1 MKTTRNIAIVVAAG
15 TGSRFGGELPKQFM
29 PLGGKPMIVH
39 SLELF
44 EKSDLIDE
52 VILVVSDDYLAYA
65 SQAIV
70 DQYNLRKIRK
80 ITCGGE
86 TRQESVLA
94 GLSAC
99 PTGIDLVAIHDA
111 ARPFLEK
118 DLLEDVMAKAAE
130 TGAAILAV
138 KARESIKLC
147 ETGFIAKSL
156 KRDSV
161 WIAQTPQV
169 FRFADILSAHKRAD
183 AAQYADATDD
193 AELFEQY
200 CGPVTLVPSSHN
212 NIKITT
218 PADFVL
224 AQEIIKGQI

>member
-1 MKTTRNIAIVVAAG
+1 MKTSRNIAIVVAAG
-15 TGSRFGGELPKQFM
+15 TGSRFGGELPKQFQ
-29 PLGGKPMIVH
+29 PLCGKPMVVY

-52 VILVVSDDYLAYA
+52 VVLVVHQDYLAYA

-70 DQYNLRKIRK
+70 DEYNFHKIRK
-80 ITCGGE
+80 ITAGGE

-94 GLSAC
+94 GLTAC

-111 ARPFLEK
+111 ARPFLAN
-118 DLLEDVMAKAAE
+118 DLFRRGMSQAAE

-138 KARESIKLC
+138 QAKESIKLG
-147 ETGFIAKSL
+147 EKGMVSKTL
-156 KRDSV
+156 KRDTV

-169 FRFADILSAHKRAD
+169 FRFAEILEANKRAE
-183 AAQYADATDD
+183 ASQYEATDD
-193 AELFEQY
+193 SEIFEQY
-200 CGPVTLVPSSHN
+200 GGKIAIVLGSYN

-218 PADFVL
+218 PGDMVL
-224 AQEIIKGQI
+224 AQEIIKGQL

>member
-15 TGSRFGGELPKQFM
+15 TGSRFGGQLPKQFL
-29 PLGGKPMIVH
+29 PLGGKPMILH

-44 EKSDLIDE
+44 EKSDLVDE
-52 VILVVSDDYLAYA
+52 IVLVVSNDFLAYA

-70 DQYNLRKIRK
+70 DKYELHKIRK

-111 ARPFLEK
+111 ARPFLAP
-118 DLLEDVMAKAAE
+118 DLFANVMAKAAE

-138 KARESIKLC
+138 KAKESIKLC
-147 ETGFIAKSL
+147 ENGLIGKSL

-169 FRFADILSAHKRAD
+169 FHCADILSAHKRAE
-183 AAQYADATDD
+183 AASNNDATDD
-193 AELFEQY
+193 AQLYEQY
-200 CGPVTLVPSSHN
+200 CGPVTLVPGSYN

-218 PADFVL
+218 PADFIL

>member
-1 MKTTRNIAIVVAAG
+1 MKTSRNIAIVVAAG
-15 TGSRFGGELPKQFM
+15 TGSRFGGALPKQFLD
-29 PLGGKPMIVH
+29 LGGKPMVVH

-44 EKSDLIDE
+44 EKSELVDE
-52 VILVVSDDYLAYA
+52 IILVVSDEYLSYA

-70 DQYNLRKIRK
+70 DQFELRKIRK

-86 TRQESVLA
+86 TRQESVMA
-94 GLSAC
+94 GLTAC
-99 PTGIDLVAIHDA
+99 PAGIDLVAIHDA
-111 ARPFLEK
+111 ARPFLSDDLFEK
-118 DLLEDVMAKAAE
+118 VLTRASE

-138 KARESIKLC
+138 RARESIKSSPD
-147 ETGFIAKSL
+147 GKIGKSL
-156 KRDSV
+156 RRDSI

-169 FRFADILSAHKRAD
+169 FRFDKIYSAYKRAD
-183 AAQYADATDD
+183 DAQNDQATDD

-200 CGPVTLVPSSHN
+200 IGPVSIVPGSYN

-224 AQEIIKGQI
+224 AREIIKGQI